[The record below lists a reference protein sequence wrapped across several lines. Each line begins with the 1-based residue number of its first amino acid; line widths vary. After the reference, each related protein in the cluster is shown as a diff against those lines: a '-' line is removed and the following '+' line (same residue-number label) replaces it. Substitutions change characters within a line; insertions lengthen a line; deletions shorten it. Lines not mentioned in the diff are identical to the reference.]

1 MNTQIRRLGIALVVL
16 FLAMIVQLNVLQ
28 VIKAEDLASDPR
40 NSRNAERDFGQQR
53 GRILTA
59 DGKILVESMKNPDPQ
74 SRYAYV
80 REYPGGSL
88 YGHLT
93 GYFSFVYGTTGVEH
107 TYNADLAGRKVNLS
121 PKRLRDLL
129 ASKTVTSDV
138 TLTID
143 DRIQRVA
150 AKALGNRRG
159 SVVAV
164 DPRTGA
170 ILAAV
175 STPRFDPTPLASTDV
190 ETTRTAF
197 ERLRDDPAKPL
208 LARSYRERYPP
219 GSTFK
224 TITAATGLETQV
236 IGLETPVYPQLR
248 ALPLRF
254 TQRPLRN
261 FGGSEC
267 GGMLPVVFRVSCN
280 TAFAQLGLDLG
291 PDRLHDGAVAFG
303 FNRTPPLD
311 LSPGAAASIFPEVPF
326 FKRNDPQLAQAAI
339 GQGEVA
345 ATPLEMALVAAA
357 IANGGVIM
365 EPHVMQEVRDSDG
378 SKVRGE
384 PRNEWRRAVSEE
396 TASMIRDL
404 MVDVVNQ
411 GTAQRV
417 AISGVQVAA
426 KTGTAQTGRNT
437 AHAWI
442 IGFAPAVNPTVAV
455 AVIVENQ
462 PEVSTATG
470 GRIAA
475 PVARQVLEAALA
487 AQAERR

>member
-16 FLAMIVQLNVLQ
+16 FLALIVQLNVLQ
-28 VIKAEDLASDPR
+28 VIKADELASDPR
-40 NSRNAERDFGQQR
+40 NSRNAERDFGRPR

-59 DGKILVESMKNPDPQ
+59 DGKVLAESLKNPNQQ
-74 SRYAYV
+74 SQYAYV

-93 GYFSFVYGTTGVEH
+93 GYFSFVYGTTGVERS
-107 TYNADLAGRKVNLS
+107 YNAELAGRKVNLS

-129 ASKTVTSDV
+129 ESKTITSDV

-143 DRIQRVA
+143 DRIQSA
-150 AKALGNRRG
+150 AARALGNRRG
-159 SVVAV
+159 SVVV
-164 DPRTGA
+164 IDPRTGA
-170 ILAAV
+170 LLAAV
-175 STPRFDPTPLASTDV
+175 STPRFDPTPLASTNI
-190 ETTRTAF
+190 ETARTAF
-197 ERLRDDPAKPL
+197 ERLRDDPSKPL
-208 LARSYRERYPP
+208 LARAYRERYPP

-224 TITAATGLETQV
+224 VVTAATGLETQV
-236 IGLETPVYPQLR
+236 IGLTTPVYPALR
-248 ALPLRF
+248 SLPMRF

-267 GGMLPVVFRVSCN
+267 GGALDIVFRVSCN

-291 PDRLHDGAVAFG
+291 PEQLHDGAVAFG

-311 LSPGAAASIFPEVPF
+311 LDPGAASSAFPDVPF
-326 FKRNDPQLAQAAI
+326 FERNDPQLAQAAI
-339 GQGEVA
+339 GQGQVA
-345 ATPLEMALVAAA
+345 GTPLEMALVAAG

-365 EPHVMQEVRDSDG
+365 EPHVMGEVRDSDG
-378 SKVRGE
+378 TKSRGE
-384 PRNEWRRAVSEE
+384 PKNEWRRAVSEE
-396 TASMIRDL
+396 TAATMKDL
-404 MVDVVNQ
+404 MVDVVNR
-411 GTAQRV
+411 GTAQRA

-442 IGFAPAVNPTVAV
+442 IGFAPAENPTLAIS
-455 AVIVENQ
+455 VIVENQ

-470 GRIAA
+470 GKVAA
-475 PVARQVLEAALA
+475 PVARRVLQAALA
-487 AQAERR
+487 AQAAPR